1 MSFDAKTESIRVI
14 NFIRDY
20 MDKNGPNSPI
30 VIGISGGKDSA
41 AAAAASVAAV
51 GANRVIG
58 VMLPNG
64 IQSDLGDAIGC
75 CNFLKISHM
84 EINIGPLVKE
94 TYNAMR
100 CSRFKDLHEIN
111 SVVKTNHPARLRM
124 SVLYMIANQIGGR
137 VCNTCNMS
145 ETYVGYDTKWGDQCG
160 DFSPF
165 QNYTAS
171 EVVEIGIALGMPE
184 KAMRKAPADGMCGQ
198 TDEERWG
205 FTYAMLDKYL
215 RGSELNKEAV
225 TQIEKMHRMAMHKL
239 TISIPSTPYHPD
251 GSRNLGLPD
260 YANIQPKTS
269 AVTETIIE
277 TGVKVNPGYIYD
289 AEHDRYVKAD
299 S

>member
-215 RGSELNKEAV
+215 RGGELNKEAV

-277 TGVKVNPGYIYD
+277 TGVKLNPGYIYD

>member
-41 AAAAASVAAV
+41 AAAAAGVAAV

-58 VMLPNG
+58 VMMPNG

-94 TYNAMR
+94 TYNAMQY
-100 CSRFKDLHEIN
+100 SRFRDLHEIN

-171 EVVEIGIALGMPE
+171 EVIEIGIALGVPE

-215 RGSELNKEAV
+215 RGGELNKEAV

-269 AVTETIIE
+269 AVTETILE
-277 TGVKVNPGYIYD
+277 TGAKLNPGYIYD
-289 AEHDRYVKAD
+289 PEHDRYVKAD